1 MHRIITIAAYMND
14 THETKKMGGDKIAL
28 LGLFI
33 AALLIARLIVAYKS
47 GLLFSD
53 PVRLSHTGLSV
64 SMPNGN
70 GWESDKQ
77 WKYQENI
84 FTLSSFFPAG
94 SSRPTAR
101 AHCRYVLGADTTTPL
116 ERFEQEAAK
125 ADATI
130 METSQTQ
137 TGTLTID
144 WAKVDKPEVF
154 LCVFL
159 GTARLPDNRQLD
171 IEVHQ
176 IAGDDQM
183 AEQVFKRIIEDLKFE
198 DNQLLKSGT
207 EVVAEIKSKG
217 LGGFLDNQNRQ
228 DFFLIKDSRKHTI
241 GFIMDV
247 LVDSGPG
254 ALLNLRAGGL
264 SYIRGLRPL
273 EQGTSFQCSDDL
285 SEFIYKSEISSRA
298 GRSGMEIIAGK
309 DNIMTMRKFGAEPD
323 EKSYRLNPAAIPE
336 VFLDQLLEQMLDGDK
351 KAIIVDT
358 VQADGKIVP
367 TLISGIEVTKDIS
380 ADEDA
385 AHVFK
390 LELLDGQGFSEQLH
404 LNTRRQVYK
413 RLVRQDNIYILERTN
428 LEGIVREFPERAEY
442 ILQKN
447 QTLK

>member
-1 MHRIITIAAYMND
+1 MND
-14 THETKKMGGDKIAL
+14 THETKKTGGDKIAL

-33 AALLIARLIVAYKS
+33 AALLIARLIVAFKS

-64 SMPNGN
+64 SMPSGN

-84 FTLSSFFPAG
+84 FTLSSVFPAG
-94 SSRPTAR
+94 SRRPTAR
-101 AHCRYVLGADTTTPL
+101 AHCRYILGADTITPL
-116 ERFEQEAAK
+116 ERFGQEAAK

-130 METSQTQ
+130 VETNQTR
-137 TGTLTID
+137 TGTLTVD
-144 WAKVDKPEVF
+144 WARVDKPEVF

-176 IAGDDQM
+176 VAGDEQM

-198 DNQLLKSGT
+198 DNQLLKAGT
-207 EVVAEIKSKG
+207 DVVAEIKSQG

-228 DFFLIKDSRKHTI
+228 AFFLIKDSRKRTI
-241 GFIMDV
+241 GFTMDV

-254 ALLNLRAGGL
+254 AQLNIRAGGL
-264 SYIRGLRPL
+264 FYIRGLRPR
-273 EQGTSFQCSDDL
+273 EQGTSFQCSNDL
-285 SEFIYKSEISSRA
+285 SEFIYKSEISSRT

-309 DNIMTMRKFGAEPD
+309 DNIMTVRKFGAEPE

-336 VFLDQLLEQMLDGDK
+336 VFLDQLLEQMIDSGK

-358 VQADGKIVP
+358 VQANGIIVP
-367 TLISGIEVTKDIS
+367 TLISGIEVTKDIA

-385 AHVFK
+385 AHVFR
-390 LELLDGQGFSEQLH
+390 LELLDGQDFSQRLY
-404 LNTRRQVYK
+404 LNDRQQVYK
-413 RLVRQDNIYILERTN
+413 RLIRQDNIYILERTDV
-428 LEGIVREFPERAEY
+428 ESIVGEFPERAEY